1 MNSSLRAA
9 LKSAG
14 WLALFAALGS
24 GVLAGTYLST
34 RDRIVL
40 SEQQKLARQI
50 NLLVPAS
57 RYDNAITADTL
68 RVTDARLG
76 GTSTVYRARKR
87 GEPVA
92 LVLSAVAPDG
102 YSGNIHLLIGVNAD
116 GRLAGVRVTGQKETP
131 GLGDKIDLERDE
143 WILGFDGKSLE
154 DPVAKAWAVKKDGGV
169 FDQFA
174 GATITPRAVVAAV
187 RRTLEYVQEHRDAL
201 YAPAAENTP

>member
-1 MNSSLRAA
+1 MNVGLRAA
-9 LKSAG
+9 LKSAA

-24 GVLAGTYLST
+24 GVLAGTYLGT
-34 RDRIVL
+34 RDRIAI
-40 SEQQKLARQI
+40 STQEKLARQI
-50 NLLVPAS
+50 NLLVPS
-57 RYDNAITADTL
+57 QRYDNAITDDIL
-68 RVTDARLG
+68 RVEDARLG
-76 GTSTVYRARKR
+76 GVSTVYRARKR

-116 GRLAGVRVTGQKETP
+116 GRLAGVRVTGHKETP
-131 GLGDKIDLERDE
+131 GLGDKIELQRDE
-143 WILGFDGKSLE
+143 WILGFDGKSLD
-154 DPVAKAWAVKKDGGV
+154 DPAATGWAVKKDGGV